1 MFILSQFTYNA
12 FRFVELNL
20 HKLVLSNEKQVECD
34 KKLVSENNVKK
45 KISKKGFRLGRQIG

>member
-20 HKLVLSNEKQVECD
+20 HKLVLSNEKQVECG

-45 KISKKGFRLGRQIG
+45 KIGGGGA